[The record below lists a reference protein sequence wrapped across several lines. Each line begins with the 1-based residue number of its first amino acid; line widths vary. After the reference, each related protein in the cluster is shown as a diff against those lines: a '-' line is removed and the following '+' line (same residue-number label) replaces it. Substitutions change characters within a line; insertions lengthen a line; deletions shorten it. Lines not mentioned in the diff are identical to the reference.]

1 MERLPIRMLER
12 DSVANENTD
21 VENLNECLF
30 YGEKEYERV
39 ISYRICIYVYYHGE
53 RMHWWKD

>member
-21 VENLNECLF
+21 VENLNERLF

-39 ISYRICIYVYYHGE
+39 ISYRICIYVYYHRE
-53 RMHWWKD
+53 RMH

>member
-39 ISYRICIYVYYHGE
+39 ISYRRCIYVYYHGE
-53 RMHWWKD
+53 RVH